1 MLLFR
6 IGFINISLIDL
17 LDISLVTFI
26 IYEVYIALKG
36 TRAAQMLIGLVTI
49 FILSFIVD
57 MVRMSGMSW
66 IFQNIKTVW
75 VIAFVIIFQP
85 ELRRLLV
92 LAGQSRIVRFFI
104 KYEESKILDQ
114 ITKASV
120 ELSKRRYGA
129 LIVLTRETGL
139 KTVIETGITLNA
151 KVTEQLLVT
160 IFSPRSPLHDGAVI
174 VKNDMIVAAKCLLPL
189 SQNPMDPSL
198 GTRHKAALGISEE
211 SDAVV
216 IVVSE
221 ETSIIS
227 TAVNGEL
234 SRNLDQESL
243 YNLLV
248 DAFRQRTISNSTDIQ
263 TDGAV

>member
-1 MLLFR
+1 M
-6 IGFINISLIDL
+6 
-17 LDISLVTFI
+17 
-26 IYEVYIALKG
+26 
-36 TRAAQMLIGLVTI
+36 
-49 FILSFIVD
+49 
-57 MVRMSGMSW
+57 
-66 IFQNIKTVW
+66 
-75 VIAFVIIFQP
+75 
-85 ELRRLLV
+85 
-92 LAGQSRIVRFFI
+92 
-104 KYEESKILDQ
+104 
-114 ITKASV
+114 

-198 GTRHKAALGISEE
+198 GTRHKAALGISED